1 MGGRDLSFHWWSDTA
16 RQLVGGLATTE
27 TGETRTRSR
36 YTRRFMTRR
45 FRFREKISDALFGQ
59 VLRLEIANLEDA
71 DAVIGV
77 APVLAVKCI
86 SMGRAREIA
95 KLADRLVDNPAQEQR
110 VAALLAATGG
120 HPNVVQF
127 YDHVIEEDT
136 IFLVMEYCAG
146 GDLHSHIRESSVDC
160 CLEEPEALT
169 IMAQVL
175 RGVHFLHSHG
185 IAHRDLSL
193 ENVLLCHQGTCKI
206 ADFGL
211 STDASKP
218 SRDYVG
224 KEFYMAPE
232 VVARDSYD
240 PTKADVW
247 SIGIM
252 WFMMLTGSPLLSIA
266 SPSEKGYMALANHG
280 VGAVFT
286 AWGLRGRISDETIHL
301 IGQMLQIDPSK
312 RISLAA
318 VLAHPVVSSS

>member
-1 MGGRDLSFHWWSDTA
+1 
-16 RQLVGGLATTE
+16 
-27 TGETRTRSR
+27 
-36 YTRRFMTRR
+36 MTRR
-45 FRFREKISDALFGQ
+45 FRFREKINDALFGQ
-59 VLRLEIANLEDA
+59 VLRLEIANCEDA
-71 DAVIGV
+71 DVVLGV

-95 KLADRLVDNPAQEQR
+95 KLADRLVDSPAQEQW
-110 VAALLAATGG
+110 VAAHLAATGG

-127 YDHVIEEDT
+127 YDHMVEEET

-146 GDLHSHIRESSVDC
+146 GDLHRHIRETSTNC

-169 IMAQVL
+169 IMTQVL
-175 RGVHFLHSHG
+175 RGAHFLHSHG

-193 ENVLLCHQGTCKI
+193 ENVLLSHQGTCKI

-211 STDASKP
+211 STDATKP

-232 VVARDSYD
+232 VVARESYD
-240 PTKADVW
+240 PKKADVW

-252 WFMMLTGSPLLSIA
+252 WFMMLTGSPLLTIA
-266 SPSEKGYMALANHG
+266 SPSEKGYLALANHG

-286 AWGLRGRISDETIHL
+286 AWGLRDRISDETINL
-301 IGQMLQIDPSK
+301 IGQMLQIDPTK
-312 RISLAA
+312 RISLEA
-318 VLAHPVVSSS
+318 VLAHPVVSFS